1 MKLLYFKILIA
12 VLFINPVFLMAQDDN
27 FSNFKSTK
35 AQGKAP
41 AIFTTSFNDKVTER
55 IESITAV
62 EEESREDYA
71 KYTNYGLNKLLQ
83 SGLVLYGDAMTKYV
97 EKVAANLLKNEGR
110 LRRDLQFYVIKSNIT
125 NALCTDPGVI
135 FITTGLLSQVENEAQ
150 LAYVI
155 AHEIV
160 HYQKKHLQKSFSK
173 SKESELSS
181 TSSYED
187 LVLLS
192 KDHESEADKDAL
204 KLYHAAGYSDKEVN
218 TVFDVLMYSYLT
230 FDEIDIDSS
239 FFGNPKIYIPQSY
252 FPDKVNPILA
262 FEDYDDTKSSHPNI
276 RKRKAAISDEI
287 KKYSDWN
294 SNVNFIDET
303 EFKTIQNIARF
314 ESVRDNLLVADYIKA
329 LYEIYILEKQFP
341 KNEYLQTSK
350 ALAWALMNQLS
361 VNGGKKKI
369 TKDSDKKEG
378 QISLLYGFID
388 KLNQEELSLLSLR
401 QIEDVYK
408 QFPISKRIEG
418 IRRETIASLAR
429 LRNFKLDKL
438 ESVSFVDA
446 LNFIENSEKDTTA
459 NNIDKTENINE
470 TKYDRIRRI
479 REQQNTQR
487 TTYTELSDEN
497 FSLFLLYDLV
507 NNGEF
512 NEIYKSEK
520 EKFSRHKVVKYSGS
534 QVVENNETIH
544 ESDIIMLTPI
554 LAAEYKEKF
563 DLDATLLFH
572 EYFHGGV
579 EKHAPKDRL
588 KNLDLTVAEK
598 LTTEKYNEVS
608 LINSFLFQTAHS
620 QSQLLSNLWID
631 HEEMN
636 NLVNNYKDPY
646 LLLISG
652 EYYFNKFTSKA
663 VTGNA
668 KYIHITT
675 GDIYGSRKYD
685 SRYKL
690 NKMSV
695 EGFAHL
701 IFSKFN

>member
-1 MKLLYFKILIA
+1 
-12 VLFINPVFLMAQDDN
+12 MAQDN
-27 FSNFKSTK
+27 AFPNFKTTK
-35 AQGKAP
+35 YFGKP
-41 AIFTTSFNDKVTER
+41 PSILTTSFNDKVEER
-55 IESITAV
+55 IKSSTSV
-62 EEESREDYA
+62 EEADREYYA
-71 KYTNYGLNKLLQ
+71 KYSIYALNNLFK
-83 SGLVLYGDAMTKYV
+83 SGFVLYGDPLTKYV
-97 EKVAANLLKNEGR
+97 EKVSGHLLKNEPR
-110 LRRDLQFYVIKSNIT
+110 LRRDLQFYVLKTNTT
-125 NALCTDPGVI
+125 NALCTEPGII

-173 SKESELSS
+173 SKESELSP

-204 KLYHAAGYSDKEVN
+204 KLYHAAGYSDKEIN

-276 RKRKAAISDEI
+276 RKRRAAISDEI
-287 KKYSDWN
+287 KKYSDWK
-294 SNVNFIDET
+294 SNVNFVDET
-303 EFKTIQNIARF
+303 EFKTIQDIAKF
-314 ESVRDNLLVADYIKA
+314 ESVRENLLVADYIKA

-361 VNGGKKKI
+361 INGGKKKI

-378 QISLLYGFID
+378 QISLLYGLID
-388 KLNQEELSLLSLR
+388 KLNQEELSLLSIR

-408 QFPISKRIEG
+408 QFPSSKRVEG

-438 ESVSFVDA
+438 ESVSFIDA
-446 LNFIENSEKDTTA
+446 LDFIENSEKDTTA
-459 NNIDKTENINE
+459 NKIDKTENENE

-479 REQQNTQR
+479 REEQNTQR
-487 TTYTELSDEN
+487 TTNTELSDEN

-520 EKFSRHKVVKYSGS
+520 EKYSRHKVVRYSGS
-534 QVVENNETIH
+534 QVVENNETIL
-544 ESDIIMLTPI
+544 ESDIIMLSPMFV
-554 LAAEYKEKF
+554 AEYKEKF

-572 EYFHGGV
+572 EYFHVGV
-579 EKHAPKDRL
+579 EKHAPKDRF
-588 KNLDLTVAEK
+588 KNHDLTVAEK
-598 LTTEKYNEVS
+598 FTTEKYNEAS
-608 LINSFLFQTAHS
+608 LINSFLFQMAHS
-620 QSQLLSNLWID
+620 QSQLLNNLWID
-631 HEEMN
+631 YDEMN

-668 KYIHITT
+668 KYVHITT